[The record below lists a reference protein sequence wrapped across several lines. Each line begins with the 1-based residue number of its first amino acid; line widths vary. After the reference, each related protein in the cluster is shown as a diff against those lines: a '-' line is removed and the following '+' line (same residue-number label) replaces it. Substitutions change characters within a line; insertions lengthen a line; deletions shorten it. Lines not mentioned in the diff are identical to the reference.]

1 MLKWVKFLRNYT
13 VQAENGATYS
23 EGDIV
28 QMSHDGA
35 KHFISRQAA
44 IEVDAPEE
52 PKAKPVK
59 EVPAF
64 EPVIE
69 EPVVEEPVVEKPK
82 PKRRGRKRKN

>member
-35 KHFISRQAA
+35 KHFINRQAA
-44 IEVDAPEE
+44 VEVDAPEE
-52 PKAKPVK
+52 PKAKPK
-59 EVPAF
+59 AKPVPVF
-64 EPVIE
+64 EPVS
-69 EPVVEEPVVEKPK
+69 EP
-82 PKRRGRKRKN
+82 GTGSAGSGCC